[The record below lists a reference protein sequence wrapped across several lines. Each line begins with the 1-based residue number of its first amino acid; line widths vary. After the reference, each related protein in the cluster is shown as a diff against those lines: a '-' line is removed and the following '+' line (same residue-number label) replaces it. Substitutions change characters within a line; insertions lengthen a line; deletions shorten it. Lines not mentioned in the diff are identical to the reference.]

1 MLEDNFFAMNNQPTE
16 AGFTKQLDTLFKV
29 NVAPKPIDLKLVEV
43 KGFVSGA
50 NDPPNMERFS
60 LFFNGPA
67 DFYLPQRTY
76 ELQHEQ
82 MGSLEIFLVTIGQDE
97 SGFRYEAV
105 FNYFK

>member
-1 MLEDNFFAMNNQPTE
+1 MTMNNQPTE
-16 AGFTKQLDTLFKV
+16 AGFIKQLNTLFKV